1 MEAHKRGSPASLWC
15 HAPLMHKYFL
25 RLCGW
30 PLLGLMSACCENE
43 CDDLRAPV
51 EGIQHLERCRRFW
64 KGLLAVWVGGA
75 LGQAGAFL
83 LARYL
88 VRDWVSDYV
97 ARKWSKAR
105 SPYPSNGHLM
115 SS

>member
-1 MEAHKRGSPASLWC
+1 L
-15 HAPLMHKYFL
+15 
-25 RLCGW
+25 
-30 PLLGLMSACCENE
+30 LLGRWLARAGCSE
-43 CDDLRAPV
+43 DKPLR
-51 EGIQHLERCRRFW
+51 GRFW

-105 SPYPSNGHLM
+105 SPYEPKSHLSLASTSN
-115 SS
+115 

>member
-1 MEAHKRGSPASLWC
+1 MFPGFLLKKEVAAWMLSSRCGFSEDK
-15 HAPLMHKYFL
+15 PL
-25 RLCGW
+25 R
-30 PLLGLMSACCENE
+30 
-43 CDDLRAPV
+43 
-51 EGIQHLERCRRFW
+51 RRFW

-105 SPYPSNGHLM
+105 WPPLPTAM
-115 SS
+115 SRSHPPAAICMTGTNA